1 MSGNGWEP
9 VIGLEIH
16 VQLNT
21 ESKMFCACA
30 NIFGADP
37 NTLTCPVC
45 LGHPGALPTI
55 NAGAVA
61 KAIQIGLALDCDIAP
76 RSQFHRKNYF
86 YPDSPKAYQI
96 SQYDQPIC
104 VHGHLDVDG
113 DRVGITRAHLEE
125 DAAKL
130 VHAGGT
136 GGRIAGADSSV
147 VDFNRC
153 GTPLVEIVTEPDLR
167 SPEQAVAFLGLL
179 KNTLQ
184 TIGVSDCDMEK
195 GSLRC
200 DANVSVRRRGEAG
213 FGTKTELKN
222 MNSFKF
228 LGEGMAA
235 EIRRQIDLLESGAVV
250 RQETLHYDP
259 QARELHARR
268 SKEEADDYRYF
279 PEPDLVPLEPS
290 AEDIERLRAA
300 MPELPAARIA
310 RFRADHGLSVQDASD
325 LNAAPAVA
333 DYFEAVAAESGD
345 AKAAAD
351 WVRNQPERGRRR
363 PRRRA
368 CGRDPAD
375 RGRDDH
381 RHHRQAGVRPARG
394 RPRGRSGRARRA
406 ARAGV
411 DRRLLGAR
419 GHGGRGAGAEPA
431 VRRAV
436 PGGQGGRDQ
445 RARRPGDEADARPR
459 RRPPGAA
466 AAPRQ
471 ARRVT
476 ARGLSPDGDCPL
488 NGSISTAVG
497 WARTIRAAWTASA
510 T

>member
-1 MSGNGWEP
+1 MSGDAWEP

-21 ESKMFCACA
+21 ESKMFCACS
-30 NIFGADP
+30 NTFGEEP

-55 NAGAVA
+55 NAGAVE
-61 KAIQIGLALDCDIAP
+61 KAIQIGLALDCDIAE

-96 SQYDQPIC
+96 SQYDQPVC
-104 VHGHLDVDG
+104 GHGHLDVDG
-113 DRVGITRAHLEE
+113 IRVGITRAHMEE

-130 VHAGGT
+130 VHAGGA

-153 GTPLVEIVTEPDLR
+153 GTPLVEIVTEPDIR
-167 SPEQAVAFLGLL
+167 SPEQAVAFLSLL

-200 DANVSVRRRGEAG
+200 DANVSIRRRGETG

-235 EIRRQIDLLESGAVV
+235 EIRRQIELLEAGDEV

-259 QARELHARR
+259 AARALHARR

-290 AEDIERLRAA
+290 AESVARLRAA

-310 RFRADHGLSVQDASD
+310 RFRGEYGLSEQDAAD
-325 LNAAPAVA
+325 LNATPAIA
-333 DYFEAVAAESGD
+333 AYFEAVAAAGD
-345 AKAAAD
+345 DPKTAAD
-351 WVRNQPERGRRR
+351 WVRNQPGAVATIPPEGIAGIVRLIGAGTITATIAKQVYALLEAEPDADPAVLVQQQGLASIGDTGELERMVDEVVAQNPQFAEQFRAGKEGVINALVGQVMKQTRGR
-363 PRRRA
+363 
-368 CGRDPAD
+368 
-375 RGRDDH
+375 
-381 RHHRQAGVRPARG
+381 
-394 RPRGRSGRARRA
+394 
-406 ARAGV
+406 
-411 DRRLLGAR
+411 
-419 GHGGRGAGAEPA
+419 
-431 VRRAV
+431 
-436 PGGQGGRDQ
+436 
-445 RARRPGDEADARPR
+445 ADARQVQQLLR
-459 RRPPGAA
+459 DRL
-466 AAPRQ
+466 
-471 ARRVT
+471 AR
-476 ARGLSPDGDCPL
+476 
-488 NGSISTAVG
+488 
-497 WARTIRAAWTASA
+497 
-510 T
+510 

>member
-1 MSGNGWEP
+1 MSGAGWEP

-30 NIFGADP
+30 NVFGAAP

-45 LGHPGALPTI
+45 LGYPGALPTI
-55 NAGAVA
+55 NGGAVE

-76 RSQFHRKNYF
+76 RCQFHRKNYF

-113 DRVGITRAHLEE
+113 ERVGITRAHLEE

-130 VHAGGT
+130 VHTGGT

-147 VDFNRC
+147 VDFNRG

-213 FGTKTELKN
+213 YGTKTELKN

-235 EIRRQIDLLESGAVV
+235 EIRRQIELLESGSDV

-290 AEDIERLRAA
+290 AETVARLGAEL
-300 MPELPAARIA
+300 PELPAARIA
-310 RFRADHGLSVQDASD
+310 RFRATHGLSVQDAAD
-325 LNAAPAVA
+325 LNATPAIA
-333 DYFEAVAAESGD
+333 DYFEAVAAASGD
-345 AKAAAD
+345 AKTAAD
-351 WVRNQPERGRRR
+351 WVRNQPGSVDAIPAGTLAGVIRLIGAGTITATIAKQVYALLEADPTADPAALVEQHGLASIGDSSELEGMVDEVLGQNPQLVEQFRSGKDGVVNALVGQVMKQTRGR
-363 PRRRA
+363 
-368 CGRDPAD
+368 
-375 RGRDDH
+375 
-381 RHHRQAGVRPARG
+381 
-394 RPRGRSGRARRA
+394 
-406 ARAGV
+406 
-411 DRRLLGAR
+411 
-419 GHGGRGAGAEPA
+419 
-431 VRRAV
+431 
-436 PGGQGGRDQ
+436 
-445 RARRPGDEADARPR
+445 ADARQVQQLLR
-459 RRPPGAA
+459 DRMGA
-466 AAPRQ
+466 
-471 ARRVT
+471 
-476 ARGLSPDGDCPL
+476 
-488 NGSISTAVG
+488 
-497 WARTIRAAWTASA
+497 
-510 T
+510 

>member
-1 MSGNGWEP
+1 
-9 VIGLEIH
+9 VLGLPG
-16 VQLNT
+16 
-21 ESKMFCACA
+21 CA
-30 NIFGADP
+30 
-37 NTLTCPVC
+37 
-45 LGHPGALPTI
+45 
-55 NAGAVA
+55 AVE

-104 VHGHLDVDG
+104 VHGHLDVDA

-200 DANVSVRRRGEAG
+200 DANVSVRRRGETA

-235 EIRRQIDLLESGAVV
+235 EIRRQIELLESGAEV

-290 AEDIERLRAA
+290 PADVERLRTG

-325 LNAAPAVA
+325 LNASPAVA
-333 DYFEAVAAESGD
+333 DYFEAVAAASGD

-351 WVRNQPERGRRR
+351 WVRNQPGAVDTVPAVALAGVIRLIAAGTITATIAKQVYALLEDEPAADPAVLVEQHGLASIGDSSELEGMVDDVLAQNPQFVEQFRAGKEGVINALVGQVMKQTRGR
-363 PRRRA
+363 
-368 CGRDPAD
+368 
-375 RGRDDH
+375 
-381 RHHRQAGVRPARG
+381 
-394 RPRGRSGRARRA
+394 
-406 ARAGV
+406 
-411 DRRLLGAR
+411 
-419 GHGGRGAGAEPA
+419 
-431 VRRAV
+431 
-436 PGGQGGRDQ
+436 
-445 RARRPGDEADARPR
+445 ADARQVQQLLR
-459 RRPPGAA
+459 DRL
-466 AAPRQ
+466 Q
-471 ARRVT
+471 A
-476 ARGLSPDGDCPL
+476 
-488 NGSISTAVG
+488 
-497 WARTIRAAWTASA
+497 
-510 T
+510 

>member
-1 MSGNGWEP
+1 VSGDGWEP

-30 NIFGADP
+30 NVFGADP

-45 LGHPGALPTI
+45 LGYPGALPTI

-76 RSQFHRKNYF
+76 RCQFHRKNYF

-113 DRVGITRAHLEE
+113 ARVGITRAHMEE

-136 GGRIAGADSSV
+136 GGRIAGAESSV

-179 KNTLQ
+179 KSTLQ

-200 DANVSVRRRGEAG
+200 DANVSVRRRGETAY
-213 FGTKTELKN
+213 GTKTELKN

-235 EIRRQIDLLESGAVV
+235 EIRRQVELLESGGDV

-290 AEDIERLRAA
+290 AKTVARLREG
-300 MPELPAARIA
+300 MPELPATRIA
-310 RFRADHGLSVQDASD
+310 RFREHYGLSAQDAGD
-325 LNAAPAVA
+325 LNATPATA
-333 DYFEAVAAESGD
+333 DYFEAVTAAGAD
-345 AKAAAD
+345 PKAASD
-351 WVRNQPERGRRR
+351 WVRNQPGAVGTIPAEGLAGVIRLIGDGTITATIAKQVYALLEADPAADPAALVQQHGLASIGDASELESMVDEVLAANPQFVEQFRAGKDGVINALVGQVMKQTRGR
-363 PRRRA
+363 
-368 CGRDPAD
+368 
-375 RGRDDH
+375 
-381 RHHRQAGVRPARG
+381 
-394 RPRGRSGRARRA
+394 
-406 ARAGV
+406 
-411 DRRLLGAR
+411 
-419 GHGGRGAGAEPA
+419 
-431 VRRAV
+431 
-436 PGGQGGRDQ
+436 
-445 RARRPGDEADARPR
+445 ADALQVQQLLRDR
-459 RRPPGAA
+459 
-466 AAPRQ
+466 
-471 ARRVT
+471 
-476 ARGLSPDGDCPL
+476 LS
-488 NGSISTAVG
+488 
-497 WARTIRAAWTASA
+497 
-510 T
+510 

>member
-1 MSGNGWEP
+1 MSSNGWEP

-21 ESKMFCACA
+21 DSKMFCACA

-45 LGHPGALPTI
+45 LGYPGALPTI
-55 NAGAVA
+55 NAGAVD
-61 KAIQIGLALDCDIAP
+61 KAIQIGLALDCEVAA

-104 VHGHLDVDG
+104 VGGHLEVDG
-113 DRVGITRAHLEE
+113 GRVGITRAHLEE

-136 GGRIAGADSSV
+136 AGRIAGAESSV

-167 SPEQAVAFLGLL
+167 SPEQAVAFLSLL

-200 DANVSVRRRGEAG
+200 DANVSVRRRGETG

-222 MNSFKF
+222 MNSFKY

-235 EIRRQIDLLESGAVV
+235 EIRRQIELLESGGDV

-290 AEDIERLRAA
+290 AGTVARLRAD

-310 RFRADHGLSVQDASD
+310 RFQADLGLSAHDAGD
-325 LNAAPAVA
+325 LNATPEIA
-333 DYFEAVAAESGD
+333 DYFEAVVAAGAD
-345 AKAAAD
+345 PKAAAD
-351 WVRNQPERGRRR
+351 WVRNQPGAVAGVPAESLAGVIGLIAAGTITATIAKQVYTLLEAEPGADPAELVQRHGLGSIGDTAELEKLVDDVIAANPQFVEQFRSGKEGVINALVGQVMKQTRGR
-363 PRRRA
+363 
-368 CGRDPAD
+368 
-375 RGRDDH
+375 
-381 RHHRQAGVRPARG
+381 
-394 RPRGRSGRARRA
+394 
-406 ARAGV
+406 
-411 DRRLLGAR
+411 
-419 GHGGRGAGAEPA
+419 
-431 VRRAV
+431 
-436 PGGQGGRDQ
+436 
-445 RARRPGDEADARPR
+445 ADARQVQQLLR
-459 RRPPGAA
+459 
-466 AAPRQ
+466 
-471 ARRVT
+471 AR
-476 ARGLSPDGDCPL
+476 L
-488 NGSISTAVG
+488 
-497 WARTIRAAWTASA
+497 
-510 T
+510 

>member
-1 MSGNGWEP
+1 
-9 VIGLEIH
+9 
-16 VQLNT
+16 
-21 ESKMFCACA
+21 
-30 NIFGADP
+30 
-37 NTLTCPVC
+37 VC
-45 LGHPGALPTI
+45 LGYPGALPTI
-55 NAGAVA
+55 NAGAVE
-61 KAIQIGLALDCDIAP
+61 KAIQIGLALDCGIAP

-130 VHAGGT
+130 VHAGGA

-235 EIRRQIDLLESGAVV
+235 EIRRQIELLESGQDV

-290 AEDIERLRAA
+290 AADIERLRTG

-325 LNAAPAVA
+325 LNAAPAIA
-333 DYFEAVAAESGD
+333 DYFEAVVAAGAD
-345 AKAAAD
+345 PKAAAD
-351 WVRNQPERGRRR
+351 WVRNQPGAVDAVPAAALAGVVRLIAAGTITATIAKQVYALLETDPAADPAALVEQHGLASIGDSSELEGMVDAVLAANPQFVEQFRAGKEGVINALVGQVMKQTRGR
-363 PRRRA
+363 
-368 CGRDPAD
+368 
-375 RGRDDH
+375 
-381 RHHRQAGVRPARG
+381 
-394 RPRGRSGRARRA
+394 
-406 ARAGV
+406 
-411 DRRLLGAR
+411 
-419 GHGGRGAGAEPA
+419 
-431 VRRAV
+431 
-436 PGGQGGRDQ
+436 
-445 RARRPGDEADARPR
+445 ADARQVQQLLR
-459 RRPPGAA
+459 DRLG
-466 AAPRQ
+466 
-471 ARRVT
+471 
-476 ARGLSPDGDCPL
+476 G
-488 NGSISTAVG
+488 
-497 WARTIRAAWTASA
+497 
-510 T
+510 